1 MGGTRA
7 ELVGRAHRGA
17 AGAATAAACRLSD
30 EPPPAGWAEAER
42 AARDA
47 YGRLV
52 AYLAWQWR
60 DLAAAEDALAEA
72 FVAALTHWPRDGVP
86 SAPDAWLL
94 TAAKRV
100 LLQQHRHR
108 KVEQAPEVLALFDE
122 EPQTETMPSIPD
134 RRLQLMCACV
144 HPALA
149 AREHAPLML
158 QTVLGLDAKT
168 IARAFL
174 EAPAAM
180 AQRLVR
186 AKAKIRDAG
195 IRFETPEAE
204 ELPQRMASVLEALYG
219 AYTIG
224 SDPASPAPEA
234 EAALRDEALFL
245 ARLVVHLQPND
256 AEALGLVALMLH
268 AEARRPAQFAG
279 DGGFTPLMQQDT
291 TLWQREP
298 MLQAEQAL
306 RRAASLRRP
315 GPFQIEAAIQSA
327 HNQRAFTGQTPWTA
341 IAELYAL
348 LVAQQGSIGARI
360 GQAVALCEAGQGEA
374 ALVLLDALPSQS
386 VASHQPYWVA
396 RAHLLRRGGRT
407 AEADVALQRGI
418 GLTAD
423 ERVRQ
428 FLREG

>member
-1 MGGTRA
+1 
-7 ELVGRAHRGA
+7 
-17 AGAATAAACRLSD
+17 LSR
-30 EPPPAGWAEAER
+30 EPPSAGWAEAER

-94 TAAKRV
+94 KAAKRA

-108 KVEQAPEVLALFDE
+108 RVEQAPEVLALFEE
-122 EPQTETMPSIPD
+122 EPSAESMPSIPD

-158 QTVLGLDAKT
+158 QAVLGLDAKT

-195 IRFETPEAE
+195 IPFETPEAD
-204 ELPQRMASVLEALYG
+204 ELPLRIAALLEALYG

-234 EAALRDEALFL
+234 ESGLREEAVFL
-245 ARLVVHLQPND
+245 ARLTVQLQPDD
-256 AEALGLVALMLH
+256 AEALGLLSLMLH
-268 AEARRPAQFAG
+268 AEARRPAQFGA
-279 DGGFTPLMQQDT
+279 DGAFVPLTRQDASR
-291 TLWQREP
+291 WQREP
-298 MLQAEQAL
+298 MALAEQAL

-327 HNQRAFTGQTPWTA
+327 HNQRAFTGRTPWAA

-348 LVAQQGSIGARI
+348 LVAQQGSVGARI
-360 GQAVALCEAGQGEA
+360 GHAVALCEAGQTDVA
-374 ALVLLDALPSQS
+374 IALLDTLPPAS
-386 VASHQPYWVA
+386 VAAHQPYWVA
-396 RAHLLRRGGRT
+396 RAHLLRRGGRS
-407 AEADVALQRGI
+407 AEADAALLRAI

-423 ERVRQ
+423 ERVRR
-428 FLREG
+428 FLVASHSKTE

>member
-1 MGGTRA
+1 VST
-7 ELVGRAHRGA
+7 
-17 AGAATAAACRLSD
+17 
-30 EPPPAGWAEAER
+30 PPAGWAEAER

-122 EPQTETMPSIPD
+122 EPPAEPVPSIPD

-158 QTVLGLDAKT
+158 QAVLGLDAKT

-186 AKAKIRDAG
+186 AKTKIRDAG

-204 ELPQRMASVLEALYG
+204 ELPQRIASVLEALYG

-268 AEARRPAQFAG
+268 AQARRPAQFAA
-279 DGGFTPLMQQDT
+279 DGAFRPLMQQDT
-291 TLWQREP
+291 ALWSREL

-327 HNQRAFTGQTPWTA
+327 HNQRAFTGLTPWAA

-360 GQAVALCEAGQGEA
+360 GQAVALSETERGDTAMA
-374 ALVLLDALPSQS
+374 LLDALPTTS
-386 VASHQPYWVA
+386 VAAHQPYWVA
-396 RAHLLRRGGRT
+396 RAHLLRRAGQT
-407 AEADVALQRGI
+407 AQADAALQRGI

-423 ERVRQ
+423 ERVRR
-428 FLREG
+428 FLSTRHSAAK

>member
-1 MGGTRA
+1 MMSAPT
-7 ELVGRAHRGA
+7 
-17 AGAATAAACRLSD
+17 
-30 EPPPAGWAEAER
+30 GWPEAER

-60 DLAAAEDALAEA
+60 DLAAAEDAMAEA
-72 FVAALTHWPRDGVP
+72 FIAALTHWPRDGVP

-100 LLQQHRHR
+100 LLQQQRHR
-108 KVEQAPEVLALFDE
+108 KVEQAPEVLALFDDDE
-122 EPQTETMPSIPD
+122 SPAEPMPSIPD

-158 QTVLGLDAKT
+158 QAVLGLDAKT

-195 IRFETPEAE
+195 IPFETPDAD
-204 ELPQRMASVLEALYG
+204 ELPQRIAALLEALYG

-224 SDPASPAPEA
+224 SDLASPAPEA
-234 EAALRDEALFL
+234 ESDLREEALFL
-245 ARLVVHLQPND
+245 ARLVVQLQPDD
-256 AEALGLVALMLH
+256 AEALGLVSLMLH
-268 AEARRPAQFAG
+268 AEARRPAQFSA
-279 DGGFTPLMQQDT
+279 DGAAFVPLTQQDT
-291 TLWQREP
+291 ALWQREP

-327 HNQRAFTGQTPWTA
+327 HNQRAFTGQTPWAA
-341 IAELYAL
+341 IAELYSL

-360 GQAVALCEAGQGEA
+360 GQAVALCEAAQGDA
-374 ALVLLDALPSQS
+374 GLALLDALPAAS
-386 VASHQPYWVA
+386 VAAHQPYWVA
-396 RAHLLRRGGRT
+396 RAHLLRRAGCC
-407 AEADVALQRGI
+407 AEADAALQRGI

-423 ERVRQ
+423 ERVRR
-428 FLREG
+428 FLSASHSAAE

>member
-1 MGGTRA
+1 VTSS
-7 ELVGRAHRGA
+7 
-17 AGAATAAACRLSD
+17 TS
-30 EPPPAGWAEAER
+30 PAWAEAER

-108 KVEQAPEVLALFDE
+108 KVEQAPEVLALFDDE
-122 EPQTETMPSIPD
+122 EAPAEPVPSIPD

-158 QTVLGLDAKT
+158 QAVLGLDAKT

-195 IRFETPEAE
+195 IPFETPEAD
-204 ELPQRMASVLEALYG
+204 ELPQRIAALLEALYG

-234 EAALRDEALFL
+234 ESGLREEALFL
-245 ARLVVHLQPND
+245 AHLVVQLQPDD
-256 AEALGLVALMLH
+256 AEALGLLSLMLH
-268 AEARRPAQFAG
+268 AQARRTAQFSAG
-279 DGGFTPLMQQDT
+279 GAFVPLTQQDT
-291 TLWQREP
+291 ALWQREP
-298 MLQAEQAL
+298 MMRAEQAL
-306 RRAASLRRP
+306 HRAASLRRP

-327 HNQRAFTGQTPWTA
+327 HNQRAFTGQTPWAA

-360 GQAVALCEAGQGEA
+360 GQAVALSEAGQGEA
-374 ALVLLDALPSQS
+374 ALALLDALPAAS
-386 VASHQPYWVA
+386 VAAHQPYWVA
-396 RAHLLRRGGRT
+396 RAHLLRRAGQT
-407 AEADVALQRGI
+407 AQADAALQRGI

-423 ERVRQ
+423 ERVRR
-428 FLREG
+428 FLHAGHSAAE